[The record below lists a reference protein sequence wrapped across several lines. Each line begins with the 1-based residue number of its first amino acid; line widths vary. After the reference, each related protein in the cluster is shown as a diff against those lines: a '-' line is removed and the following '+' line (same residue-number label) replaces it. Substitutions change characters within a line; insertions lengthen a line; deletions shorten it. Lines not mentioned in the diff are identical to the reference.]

1 MCRID
6 QFLNLRWVAL
16 QGVMAMKAACPSV
29 MRPVTLHPVGG
40 QLTIIVA
47 AMELLKLKDKQPL
60 CVR

>member
-1 MCRID
+1 
-6 QFLNLRWVAL
+6 
-16 QGVMAMKAACPSV
+16 MAMKAACPSV